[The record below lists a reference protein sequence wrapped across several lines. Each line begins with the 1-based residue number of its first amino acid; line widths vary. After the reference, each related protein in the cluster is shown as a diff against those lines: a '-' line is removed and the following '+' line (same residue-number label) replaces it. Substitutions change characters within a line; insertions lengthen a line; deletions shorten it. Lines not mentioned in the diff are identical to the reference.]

1 MNPFTYSHANRPE
14 DAVAAV
20 AKNPHAAFVAGGTT
34 LVDLLRLDVMAPD
47 ALVDVNALPLG
58 KIEPLPGGGVRIGAL
73 VRNSDLANDAT
84 IRKRYPVLSEALL
97 SGASPQLRNMAT
109 TGGNLMQRT
118 RCYYFRDGIS
128 PCNKRQPG
136 SGCAAI
142 GGYDRIHAVLGTSDK
157 CIATFPGDMPVA
169 MAALD
174 AVVHTRRPN
183 GTERAIPLADFHVS
197 YGDDPARESVLEHG
211 ELITAVELPAVPWF
225 ARSTYLKVRDRASY
239 EFALASAAVALD
251 LNQGSIRSARV
262 ALGGIAT
269 KPWRS
274 HEAEKVL
281 TGAKPEE
288 ATFRAAAEAALKDAR
303 PQRNN
308 GFKIELAKRT
318 LTRALAMAVEI
329 KV

>member
-1 MNPFTYSHANRPE
+1 
-14 DAVAAV
+14 
-20 AKNPHAAFVAGGTT
+20 
-34 LVDLLRLDVMAPD
+34 
-47 ALVDVNALPLG
+47 
-58 KIEPLPGGGVRIGAL
+58 
-73 VRNSDLANDAT
+73 
-84 IRKRYPVLSEALL
+84 
-97 SGASPQLRNMAT
+97 
-109 TGGNLMQRT
+109 MQRT
-118 RCYYFRDGIS
+118 RCYYFRDAIS

-197 YGDDPARESVLEHG
+197 YGDDPARETVLEHG

-251 LNQGSIRSARV
+251 LERGAIRAARV
-262 ALGGIAT
+262 ALGGVAT

-281 TGAKPEE
+281 TGAKAEE
-288 ATFRAAAEAALKDAR
+288 ATFRAAAEAALMDAR

-318 LTRALAMAVEI
+318 LARALAMAVEM